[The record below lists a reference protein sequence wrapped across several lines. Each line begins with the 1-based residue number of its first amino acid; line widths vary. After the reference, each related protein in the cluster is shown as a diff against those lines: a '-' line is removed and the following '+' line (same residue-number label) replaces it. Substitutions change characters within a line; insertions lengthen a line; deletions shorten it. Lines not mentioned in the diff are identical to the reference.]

1 MTHTVSNISS
11 VELVIVLKIQQIQ
24 MMGVVSFLVMEK
36 RSVAVAETNVV
47 KVKEFAST
55 TFIVKKDLSV
65 GIIIVKENNMKQQ
78 TDVVNTHVK
87 EKKIAAVVQTH
98 AVMEMEFVIKTQIVF
113 QDLSVELIIVIEMS
127 MAHQTI
133 VVNNYV
139 IEKSIA
145 AIVFIRVEREME
157 LVNMIQ
163 IVNKG
168 FSAKMSSV
176 NLTKPVLYHL
186 LLVSVYPYF

>member
-1 MTHTVSNISS
+1 
-11 VELVIVLKIQQIQ
+11 
-24 MMGVVSFLVMEK
+24 MGEK

-87 EKKIAAVVQTH
+87 K
-98 AVMEMEFVIKTQIVF
+98 
-113 QDLSVELIIVIEMS
+113 
-127 MAHQTI
+127 
-133 VVNNYV
+133 
-139 IEKSIA
+139 KSIA
-145 AIVFIRVEREME
+145 AIVFIHVGREME

-163 IVNKG
+163 IVNKD
-168 FSAKMSSV
+168 FSAKMLSV
-176 NLTKPVLYHL
+176 NLAKPILYPL
-186 LLVSVYPYF
+186 LLVSVYQY